1 MMRQAFT
8 SGLDRRRVLT
18 GSLGLGMAAILGA
31 SAFAA
36 TARGKKQK
44 VLVIGGGIGGLVVA
58 IGLVKK
64 GFEVEVHEQ
73 TRVLKEIGAGLTL
86 PRNSMRTFDQ
96 IGVWPQVAAISSG
109 SDDAGGAYVHYQTR
123 QILTGTLGFDWDSH
137 PTSPEQGGL
146 AHRAHVHTILVSEFN
161 RLAPGKLF
169 LNHHLDTFTQNEKGV
184 RAEFGSGDTAEGD
197 LLIGCDGIAS
207 VCQKSMFGQTMP
219 TTFTGVVAF
228 RTLVPRTAKLQPFL
242 TEGVSCKFVGPGAGL
257 NRYGIAGGKI
267 LNCVALVKTDS
278 WDKEGWTHPTTHE
291 EFLSY
296 FKDFHENA
304 QQIIKQAPADN
315 LFKYGLRDREPLP
328 TWIKGRAVLLGDAA
342 HPMLPYL
349 ARGAT
354 SAIEDAMV
362 LIRAMDRYN
371 DHADAFA
378 AYEKDRLWRTTA
390 YMRKSREQG
399 DALNQAKPEDYP
411 RLRPDTTL
419 MQDYNPVTVPL

>member
-1 MMRQAFT
+1 MKKPVARH
-8 SGLDRRRVLT
+8 LDRRGVIA
-18 GSLGLGMAAILGA
+18 GSLALGMAAAFGA
-31 SAFAA
+31 PALAA
-36 TARGKKQK
+36 SGRGRKHK
-44 VLVIGGGIGGLVVA
+44 VLVIGGGIGGMVVA

-64 GFEVEVHEQ
+64 GFGVEVHEQ
-73 TRVLKEIGAGLTL
+73 TKVLKEIGAGLTI
-86 PRNSMRTFDQ
+86 PRNSMRTFHE
-96 IGVWPQVAAISSG
+96 IGVWPQVAATSSG
-109 SDDAGGAYVHYQTR
+109 GGKGGGAYIHYQTR
-123 QILTGTLGFDWDSH
+123 EILTGTFGFDWDSR

-146 AHRAHVHTILVSEFN
+146 AHRAHVHDILVKEFE
-161 RLAPGKLF
+161 RIAPGKLF
-169 LNHHLDTFTQNEKGV
+169 LNHHLDTFTQDVKGV
-184 RAEFGSGDTAEGD
+184 RAQFSNGDTAEGG
-197 LLIGCDGIAS
+197 LLIGCDGISS
-207 VCQKSMFGQTMP
+207 VCQKTMFGRNMP

-228 RTLVPRTAKLQPFL
+228 RTLVPRTAKLQPYL
-242 TEGVSCKFVGPGAGL
+242 TEGVSCKYVGPGAGL

-278 WDKEGWTHPTTHE
+278 WDQEGWTTPTTHE

-315 LFKYGLRDREPLP
+315 LFKYGLRDREQLP

-362 LIRAMDRYN
+362 LIRAMDQY
-371 DHADAFA
+371 DDPADAFA

-411 RLRPDTTL
+411 KLRPDTTL
-419 MQDYNPVTVPL
+419 MRDYNPVTVPL

>member
-1 MMRQAFT
+1 MKRT
-8 SGLDRRRVLT
+8 PTRGVNRRNVLA
-18 GSLGLGMAAILGA
+18 GSFALGVTATLGTPG
-31 SAFAA
+31 FAA
-36 TARGKKQK
+36 TRAGKKPK
-44 VLVIGGGIGGLVVA
+44 ILVIGGGIGGMVTA

-73 TRVLKEIGAGLTL
+73 TKVLKEIGAGLTI
-86 PRNSMRTFDQ
+86 PRNSMRTFDA
-96 IGVWPQVAAISSG
+96 IGIWPQVAAVSSG
-109 SDDAGGAYVHYQTR
+109 GGKGGGAYVHYQTR
-123 QILTGTLGFDWDSH
+123 EILTGSLGFDWDSH

-146 AHRAHVHTILVSEFN
+146 AHRAHVHDILVGEF
-161 RLAPGKLF
+161 RRIAPGKLF
-169 LNHHLDTFTQNEKGV
+169 LDHHLETFTQDRKGV
-184 RAEFGSGDTAEGD
+184 RATFANGDHAEGE
-197 LLIGCDGIAS
+197 LLIGCDGISS
-207 VCQKSMFGQTMP
+207 VCQKTMFGQLMP

-228 RTLVPRTAKLQPFL
+228 RTLVPRTEQLQPYL
-242 TEGVSCKFVGPGAGL
+242 TEGVSCKYVGPSAGL

-278 WDKEGWTHPTTHE
+278 WDKEGWTTPTTHE

-296 FKDFHENA
+296 FRDFHENA

-354 SAIEDAMV
+354 AAIEDAMV
-362 LIRAMDRYN
+362 LIRAMDQYQ
-371 DHADAFA
+371 DYGDAFA

-411 RLRPDTTL
+411 KLRPDTTL
-419 MQDYNPVTVPL
+419 MRDYDPVTTPI

>member
-1 MMRQAFT
+1 MKRP
-8 SGLDRRRVLT
+8 SPDNLSRRSVLA
-18 GSLGLGMAAILGA
+18 GSLGLGVTALLGA
-31 SAFAA
+31 PSRAA
-36 TARGKKQK
+36 PGKGKRQK
-44 VLVIGGGIGGLVVA
+44 ILVIGGGIGGLVAA

-64 GFEVEVHEQ
+64 GFGVEVHEQ
-73 TRVLKEIGAGLTL
+73 TRVLKEIGAGLTI
-86 PRNSMRTFDQ
+86 PRNSMRTFDA
-96 IGVWPQVAAISSG
+96 IGIWPQVAAVSSG
-109 SDDAGGAYVHYQTR
+109 GGKGGGAYIHYQTR
-123 QILTGTLGFDWDSH
+123 EILTGSFGFDWDSR

-146 AHRAHVHTILVSEFN
+146 AHRAHVHDILVKEFA
-161 RLAPGKLF
+161 RIAPGKLF
-169 LNHHLDTFTQNEKGV
+169 LGHHLDTFTQHARGV
-184 RAEFGSGDTAEGD
+184 RARFANGDTAEGG
-197 LLIGCDGIAS
+197 LLIGCDGISS
-207 VCQKSMFGQTMP
+207 VCQRTMFGQNMP

-228 RTLVPRTAKLQPFL
+228 RTLVPRTEQLQPYL
-242 TEGVSCKFVGPGAGL
+242 TEGVSCKYVGPGAGL

-278 WDKEGWTHPTTHE
+278 WDQEGWTTPTTHE
-291 EFLSY
+291 EFLSH
-296 FKDFHENA
+296 FRDFHENA

-362 LIRAMDRYN
+362 LIRAMDQYG

-378 AYEKDRLWRTTA
+378 AYEKDRLWRTIA

-411 RLRPDTTL
+411 KLRPDTAL
-419 MQDYNPVTVPL
+419 MRDYDPVTAPI